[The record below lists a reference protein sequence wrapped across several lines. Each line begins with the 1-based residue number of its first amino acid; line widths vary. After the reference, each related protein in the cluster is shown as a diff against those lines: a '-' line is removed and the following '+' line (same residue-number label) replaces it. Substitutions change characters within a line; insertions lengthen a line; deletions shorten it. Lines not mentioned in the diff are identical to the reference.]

1 MYLNLLVQT
10 VPWENL
16 WTVIENIIYRFASTE
31 HEVKTTLWCF
41 NVNEKLLCYILFCI
55 LSSNIRMDNFVSFRP
70 QVLRKKVS
78 VTCHSDNLWLFYS
91 PVLFCLFGTKSK
103 KTECFLRLL
112 TFYMGRTLQTL
123 CHHFGTFWATENTW
137 ARITAE
143 SWMFVWWNIMTQT
156 KKRKAIIETIRGYKS
171 SK

>member
-78 VTCHSDNLWLFYS
+78 VTCHSDCGFSTLLFFFVYLAPNPKKLSAFWDFWHSIWVGLSRCFATILEHSGQLKTPGLELLQNPGCLSGETLWL
-91 PVLFCLFGTKSK
+91 KQK
-103 KTECFLRLL
+103 KER
-112 TFYMGRTLQTL
+112 Q
-123 CHHFGTFWATENTW
+123 
-137 ARITAE
+137 
-143 SWMFVWWNIMTQT
+143 
-156 KKRKAIIETIRGYKS
+156 
-171 SK
+171 